1 MYTLTVAANTVSI
14 MFSKSNANVFS
25 FYFVLFIYLKW
36 DMKDVGLVLD
46 GGLAHAEDVAEKVDV
61 SHDLKIKRK
70 GLCK

>member
-1 MYTLTVAANTVSI
+1 
-14 MFSKSNANVFS
+14 
-25 FYFVLFIYLKW
+25 
-36 DMKDVGLVLD
+36 MKDVGLVLD